1 MKIILPTS
9 IILAAIILVI
19 GFFIFNYYENIQI
32 RKSCET
38 IAKNM
43 TVADIPDNVLDNLKN
58 EVDNEYPWN
67 EWAAENPNTNPKIYD
82 DEYNKRLNKKINN
95 FLNSNSKL
103 KRSTVERCVLKN
115 S

>member
-38 IAKNM
+38 IATNM
-43 TVADIPDNVLDNLKN
+43 TIADVPDNVLDKLTK
-58 EVDNEYPWN
+58 EVEYEYSWS
-67 EWAAENPNTNPKIYD
+67 EWAWDNPNEEVKVYH
-82 DEYNKRLNKKINN
+82 DEFKKKLNKKI
-95 FLNSNSKL
+95 FDYL
-103 KRSTVERCVLKN
+103 KPLQKSTEEKCVLEN